1 MSEATKYHSRTG
13 HLTCSPPEVFE
24 FVTDMRNFKQFIPSK
39 SFEDLNISKESCSFK
54 AAPIGSI
61 NINLVEKDPFSRI
74 KYKGTL
80 LKEQDFS
87 LVLGI
92 KEGSNKKAEVIMSV
106 EARMNPFLKM
116 MAEKYI
122 EKFLEVIIDEME
134 KFHNWKDL

>member
-1 MSEATKYHSRTG
+1 MSEATKYYSRTG

-24 FVTDMRNFKQFIPSK
+24 FVTDMRNFKRFIPSK
-39 SFEDLNISKESCSFK
+39 SYEDLNISNESCSFK
-54 AAPIGSI
+54 AAPVGSI

-74 KYKGTL
+74 KFKGTL
-80 LKEQDFS
+80 LQSQDFS
-87 LVLGI
+87 LILGI
-92 KEGSNKKAEVIMSV
+92 KEGINKKAEVILTA

-134 KFHNWKDL
+134 KFRDWKGL